1 VGQVVLNIAGNGVAG
16 NVLDLSGNSVNNQT
30 LNANQFQINYG
41 GTGAINVTGNASTSY
56 FILNAPKAPV
66 TIAGN
71 GDIFGA
77 VVGATIKD
85 VGNGGFHYDKSAKL
99 APASSGA
106 LQLIS
111 FRHIPY

>member
-1 VGQVVLNIAGNGVAG
+1 
-16 NVLDLSGNSVNNQT
+16 VLDLSGNSVNNQT

-41 GTGAINVTGNASTSY
+41 GNGSINVTGNASTSY
-56 FILNAPKAPV
+56 FILNAPNAGVKI
-66 TIAGN
+66 TGN

-77 VVGATIKD
+77 VLGKTIQD
-85 VGNGGFHYDKSAKL
+85 SGNGGFHYDKSANL
-99 APASSGA
+99 APPSTGA